1 MQYRPP
7 SQRRNFRPSSGAVVF
22 FCILGLIVAFIA
34 FVIYENGQPQPQS
47 AQTAVKAPQ
56 KPAALDMSYQ
66 ERNTL
71 REKDSRALWYAG
83 GDFYRANFKNSVSV
97 YPQAYANGM
106 LTGADGAKPQKVTFA
121 YYKAINIVQGVQA
134 GVIKDEIRFVSNA
147 SCGPTSGATIADT
160 TAFSYVVQYSQEDQ
174 KGSFT
179 PACLK
184 L

>member
-7 SQRRNFRPSSGAVVF
+7 SQRRNFRPSAGAVVF
-22 FCILGLIVAFIA
+22 SCILGLIVAFIA
-34 FVIYENGQPQPQS
+34 FVIYENGQPQPQP
-47 AQTAVKAPQ
+47 ARTAVNMPQ
-56 KPAALDMSYQ
+56 KPAVEDTSYE
-66 ERNTL
+66 ERNTM
-71 REKDSRALWYAG
+71 RSKDARILWYAG

-97 YPQAYANGM
+97 YPQAYASGM

-121 YYKAINIVQGVQA
+121 YYKAVSIVQAAQA
-134 GVIKDEIRFVSNA
+134 GVVKDEIRFVSNA
-147 SCGPTSGATIADT
+147 SCGPTSGATIADA